1 MINCGVWCLSTSWVR
16 LSISS
21 CFIYWLK
28 KNANIC
34 IIDNIFIDVNVED
47 LNNILSSIRDTQVDE
62 DDDNNENNV
71 EDCDGD
77 EDESID
83 EEDNFD

>member
-1 MINCGVWCLSTSWVR
+1 LT
-16 LSISS
+16 
-21 CFIYWLK
+21 K

-34 IIDNIFIDVNVED
+34 IIDNIFIDVNVEE
-47 LNNILSSIRDTQVDE
+47 LNNILSSIRDTQVDD
-62 DDDNNENNV
+62 DDDNKENNV

>member
-1 MINCGVWCLSTSWVR
+1 LT
-16 LSISS
+16 
-21 CFIYWLK
+21 K

-34 IIDNIFIDVNVED
+34 IIDNIFIDVNVEE

>member
-1 MINCGVWCLSTSWVR
+1 
-16 LSISS
+16 
-21 CFIYWLK
+21 
-28 KNANIC
+28 
-34 IIDNIFIDVNVED
+34 

-62 DDDNNENNV
+62 DDDNNENNI

>member
-1 MINCGVWCLSTSWVR
+1 LT
-16 LSISS
+16 
-21 CFIYWLK
+21 K

-34 IIDNIFIDVNVED
+34 IIDNIFIDVNVEE

-62 DDDNNENNV
+62 DDDNNENNI

>member
-1 MINCGVWCLSTSWVR
+1 MLHLLT
-16 LSISS
+16 
-21 CFIYWLK
+21 K

-34 IIDNIFIDVNVED
+34 IIDNIFIDVNVEE

-62 DDDNNENNV
+62 DDDNNENNI

>member
-1 MINCGVWCLSTSWVR
+1 MT
-16 LSISS
+16 
-21 CFIYWLK
+21 K

-34 IIDNIFIDVNVED
+34 IIDNIFIDVNVEE

-62 DDDNNENNV
+62 DDDNNENNI